1 MPLRIKTLRAD
12 LQVDLIEQ
20 VKSAS
25 PSFFERLV
33 VDLLLAMGYGGSRQD
48 AGRAIGKSG
57 DGGIDGIIKEDKL
70 GLDVIY
76 IQAKRWRARVGRP
89 EVQKFAGAL
98 QGHRASK
105 GVFITTSSFTREA
118 EEYANAINTKLILI
132 NGAVAHRVDD
142 RPQRRRCHDW
152 DLRTQ
157 EGRRRLLRRRVASP
171 NLHIFAS
178 TRPQNPGDTH
188 EESAAAI
195 AALALACAFGAAT
208 QAQTWPSKPIKIVVN
223 FPPGGA
229 ADQIARS
236 VAAPLQTALGQTVVV
251 ENRAGSGGNIGGD
264 AVAKSPPDGYT
275 LLMSS
280 GGMVSVN
287 PHIYARM
294 PFDPAKDLVPVAAA
308 ARVLVFLVVRT
319 RKPVE
324 GLQGLPRRPEGH
336 PGQRSFGSPGNGS
349 SPHLATE
356 MMKAQTGTFAVH
368 VPYRGAAPA
377 LTDLLGGQLDF
388 LFDPGIAIPHVRSGK
403 LRMIAVGSPQ
413 RSPLF
418 PDVPTLD
425 ELGLKG
431 FDADTVFGFYAPAGT
446 PEAVITRLNTEINR
460 ILATPAL
467 KERITA
473 LGGVPAPMSPAE
485 FAAKAAEDSK
495 RFGAIIRNARSSAT
509 EAPRC
514 RACSTCSRRS
524 T

>member
-1 MPLRIKTLRAD
+1 MKRLATLTA
-12 LQVDLIEQ
+12 LI
-20 VKSAS
+20 
-25 PSFFERLV
+25 
-33 VDLLLAMGYGGSRQD
+33 
-48 AGRAIGKSG
+48 
-57 DGGIDGIIKEDKL
+57 
-70 GLDVIY
+70 
-76 IQAKRWRARVGRP
+76 
-89 EVQKFAGAL
+89 
-98 QGHRASK
+98 
-105 GVFITTSSFTREA
+105 
-118 EEYANAINTKLILI
+118 
-132 NGAVAHRVDD
+132 
-142 RPQRRRCHDW
+142 C
-152 DLRTQ
+152 
-157 EGRRRLLRRRVASP
+157 
-171 NLHIFAS
+171 
-178 TRPQNPGDTH
+178 
-188 EESAAAI
+188 
-195 AALALACAFGAAT
+195 ACAFGAAA
-208 QAQTWPSKPIKIVVN
+208 QAQTWPSKPLKIVVN

-264 AVAKSPPDGYT
+264 VVAKSPPDGYT

-287 PHIYARM
+287 PHIYAKM

-319 RKPVE
+319 ESPSKDFKAF
-324 GLQGLPRRPEGH
+324 LADLKAN

-388 LFDPGIAIPHVRSGK
+388 LFDPGIAVSHIKAGR
-403 LRMIAVGSPQ
+403 LRVLAVGSPQ

-446 PEAVITRLNTEINR
+446 PEAIVTRLNTEINR

-495 RFGAIIRNARSSAT
+495 RFGAIIK
-509 EAPRC
+509 E
-514 RACSTCSRRS
+514 RRI
-524 T
+524 TGD